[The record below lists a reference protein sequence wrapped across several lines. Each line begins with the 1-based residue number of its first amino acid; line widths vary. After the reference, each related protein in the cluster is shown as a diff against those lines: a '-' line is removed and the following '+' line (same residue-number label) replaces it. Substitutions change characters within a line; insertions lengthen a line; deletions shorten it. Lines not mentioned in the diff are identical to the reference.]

1 MNSTKP
7 VNKTE
12 SVDKLFEDI
21 KEALHVNGKAECHLF
36 VTRNASV
43 ALRKSI
49 ALRLARLGYPVARVT
64 GGVDTCGYYLHVVKG
79 LYLSPSKAGKTK
91 SLGDILEFTMIGT
104 LGRLKPLSRLEHIV
118 FNEDTQLV
126 VGSGVSAQQLYII
139 DGMSMYQVVDFGDV
153 LTLMLVTTD
162 VRLPKVSDLAQLTKV
177 NQQPFTKWIMIA
189 PCHVVLA
196 NL

>member
-12 SVDKLFEDI
+12 SVDKLFEKI
-21 KEALHVNGKAECHLF
+21 KEALHDNGKAECYLSL
-36 VTRNASV
+36 TRTASI

-49 ALRLARLGYPVARVT
+49 ALRLAKLGYPVSRVT
-64 GGVDTCGYYLHVVKG
+64 GGVDNVGHYLHVVKG

-91 SLGDILEFTMIGT
+91 TLGDILEFTMISM

-177 NQQPFTKWIMIA
+177 NQQPFTKWITIA